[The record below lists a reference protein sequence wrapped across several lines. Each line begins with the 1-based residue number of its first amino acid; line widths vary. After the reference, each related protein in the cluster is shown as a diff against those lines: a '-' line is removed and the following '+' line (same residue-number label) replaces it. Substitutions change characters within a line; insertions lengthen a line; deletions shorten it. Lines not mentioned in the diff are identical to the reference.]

1 VTDPHPYL
9 VEAHPQ
15 VVRAI
20 AHRGGD
26 EQRENTLVAFAAAA
40 ATGLRHLE
48 TDVHTTSDGVLVIS
62 HDPTLARV
70 AGDPRPIATLTS
82 AEVSALRVGGVE
94 PVPTLA
100 ELLTSFPAARF
111 SIDLK
116 DEASVAPMRRLLA
129 QDPSLRERV
138 CIGSFAG
145 ERVLPLRAE
154 FGASLCTF
162 ATPQEVLRL
171 VLAGRLRRRPPRIGG
186 DVLAI
191 PERYPLERPRLRVLD
206 VRLLAMAAET
216 GRAVHVWT
224 VNEPQR
230 MRELVALG
238 VDGIITDRPSVLRD
252 VLVDLERWG

>member
-1 VTDPHPYL
+1 VTDLHPYL
-9 VEAHPQ
+9 VEAHPP

-26 EQRENTLVAFAAAA
+26 EQRENTLGAFAAAV
-40 ATGLRHLE
+40 ATGLRDLE
-48 TDVHTTSDGVLVIS
+48 TDVHTTRDGVLVIS

-70 AGDPRPIATLTS
+70 AGDQRPIATLTA
-82 AEVSALRVGGVE
+82 AEIATLRVGGVE
-94 PVPTLA
+94 PVPTLT
-100 ELLTSFPAARF
+100 ELLTSFPTARF

-116 DEASVAPMRRLLA
+116 DEASVAPLRRLLT
-129 QDPSLRERV
+129 QDPSLLERL
-138 CIGSFAG
+138 CIGSFAS

-171 VLAGRLRRRPPRIGG
+171 VAAGRLHRRPPRIGG

-191 PERYPLERPRLRVLD
+191 PERYPLKRPQLRVLD
-206 VRLLAMAAET
+206 ARLLAMAAET
-216 GRAVHVWT
+216 GMAVHVWT

-238 VDGIITDRPSVLRD
+238 VDGIITDRPSVLRE
-252 VLVDLERWG
+252 VLIDLERWG